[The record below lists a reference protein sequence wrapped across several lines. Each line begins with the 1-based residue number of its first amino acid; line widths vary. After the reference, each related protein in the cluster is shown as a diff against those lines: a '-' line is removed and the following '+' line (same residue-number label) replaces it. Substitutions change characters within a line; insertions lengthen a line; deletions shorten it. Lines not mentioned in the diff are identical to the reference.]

1 MKLKYYASFSVFISF
16 CILTLNCIAQT
27 YNSTSLPIIWG
38 NLTSKRLNLTTNL
51 IEWKIIA
58 ETNSSHYNVQR
69 SSDGICFTTI
79 GEVPGK
85 GNVSSSAEYL
95 FEDKQAFGTV
105 YYYRIQQLEYN
116 NKINYSIVIKNGLG
130 GKKTLV
136 GRWGSNALLVYTF
149 SKGNKQF
156 RITDLSGYMIKRFS
170 SAEEHQIIDLNSF
183 PIGVYTLQI
192 ISTDGSLE
200 IFRFIK

>member
-16 CILTLNCIAQT
+16 FFLNLNCFAQT
-27 YNSTSLPIIWG
+27 YNSTSLPIVWG
-38 NLTSKRLNLTTNL
+38 NITSKRLNQSTNL
-51 IEWKIIA
+51 IEWKTIA

-85 GNVSSSAEYL
+85 GNVSSSADYS

-116 NKINYSIVIKNGLG
+116 NKINYSIVIKNGFG
-130 GKKTLV
+130 GKKTII

-156 RITDLSGYMIKRFS
+156 RITDLSGNIIKQFSS
-170 SAEEHQIIDLNSF
+170 SAEQQIIDLNF
-183 PIGVYTLQI
+183 FYTGVFTLQV
-192 ISTDGSLE
+192 ISADGSLE
-200 IFRFIK
+200 AFRFVK

>member
-1 MKLKYYASFSVFISF
+1 MKLKCYAYFSVFISF
-16 CILTLNCIAQT
+16 CILNLNCIAQT

-51 IEWKIIA
+51 IEWKTIA
-58 ETNSSHYNVQR
+58 ETNSSRYNVQR
-69 SSDGICFTTI
+69 SSDGIYFSTI
-79 GEVPGK
+79 GEVAGK
-85 GNVSSSAEYL
+85 GNVSSSADYS
-95 FEDKQAFGTV
+95 FEDKQAFGAV

-156 RITDLSGYMIKRFS
+156 RITDLSGNMIKQFSS
-170 SAEEHQIIDLNSF
+170 SAEQQIIDLNFFST
-183 PIGVYTLQI
+183 GVYTLQVI
-192 ISTDGSLE
+192 CAEGSKE
-200 IFRFIK
+200 VFRFVK